1 MRQAISPDSI
11 LHYLRHR
18 GVRLVNQ
25 NGFLECR
32 SAPGSLTP
40 DVVRLIT
47 CYKEP
52 LLAALQRESS
62 DGTSAP
68 QALGLNHSDRIITAR
83 DWEDLHRELQEVEEA
98 YHQGR
103 LTQDEAEELVFL
115 AIRIGHNRPPIL
127 DGVELNALTPADLT

>member
-11 LHYLRHR
+11 LHYLRRR
-18 GVRLVNQ
+18 GVHLVNQ
-25 NGFLECR
+25 NGHLECR
-32 SAPGSLTP
+32 SAPGTLTP

-47 CYKEP
+47 CYRQP
-52 LLAALQRESS
+52 LLAALQHETTNGSS
-62 DGTSAP
+62 ARQPSDLSYK
-68 QALGLNHSDRIITAR
+68 DRIITAR